1 MDKKKERG
9 KYKVSVKKDLII
21 KLLQFVKEDKD
32 SKESK
37 NKDV

>member
-1 MDKKKERG
+1 MKDKEEKITRK
-9 KYKVSVKKDLII
+9 SNIKKDLII
-21 KLLQFVKEDKD
+21 KLLQFVKEEKD